1 MQYSNLNSSYAKSYL
16 FLQTRLVLCLKT
28 EKEKK
33 NSNKMQDAKNK
44 YIEVVQQNLI
54 IVIIIKLTLSE
65 IVI

>member
-1 MQYSNLNSSYAKSYL
+1 
-16 FLQTRLVLCLKT
+16 
-28 EKEKK
+28 
-33 NSNKMQDAKNK
+33 MQDAKNK